1 MVSDRKSPP
10 SFVRER
16 NDRNRRVFPRWTA
29 RFELRFGTGTN
40 LVTAEVVEIGEGGL
54 SFYSDEPIAIES
66 EVNIEYRLDAG
77 DGDYPRKSDDWVRL
91 KALVRHAQGGK
102 IGVEFL
108 NLRRSNR
115 LEILDFI
122 AAPK

>member
-1 MVSDRKSPP
+1 MVSGHKSPP
-10 SFVRER
+10 RFAKER
-16 NDRNRRVFPRWTA
+16 NDRNRRAFPRWAA

-40 LVTAEVVEIGEGGL
+40 LVTAEVIEIGEGGL

-77 DGDYPRKSDDWVRL
+77 DGDYPRKGNDWVRL
-91 KALVRHAQGGK
+91 KAVVRHAQGGK